1 MYLLPH
7 LQACAFLQGKF
18 LLLSQKVSLS
28 KRECKKDTNSQADE
42 VVSAVV
48 RILLVFIAS
57 LF

>member
-7 LQACAFLQGKF
+7 LQACAFLQDKF

-28 KRECKKDTNSQADE
+28 KRERKKDTNSQVDE